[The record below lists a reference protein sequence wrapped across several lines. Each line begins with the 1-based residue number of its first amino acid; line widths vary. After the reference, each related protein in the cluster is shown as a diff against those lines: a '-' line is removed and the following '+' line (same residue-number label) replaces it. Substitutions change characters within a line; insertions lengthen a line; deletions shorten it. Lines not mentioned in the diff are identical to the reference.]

1 MRKSFINR
9 LCKLARRDDRICLI
23 IGDLGFSVV
32 EPFAKEFPDRFLN
45 AGVAEQNMIG
55 MATGWSL
62 AENKIVFVYSIANF
76 PTLRCLEQIRNDACH
91 HKANV
96 KIVSVGG
103 GLTYG
108 SAGFSHHAIED
119 LAIMRALPG
128 MVMSAPADAYETDA
142 IVQLAVDTMGPFFIR
157 LGKNNEP
164 AVHKNPCSLSVG
176 EPIVYKEQGDI
187 LIVSTGTLIS
197 EVIKAAEMLEK
208 KGLETSILGV
218 PFLKPLN
225 TEKVLQ
231 VLNGKKMVVAVEEHT
246 RFGGLG
252 SVIAE
257 IMAENEKTMPFHK
270 LCLPEFIDCVGSQK
284 DLRGFY
290 GISSENIEKYVSKLL
305 KSDSF
310 SEPQNSKSHLPSD

>member
-1 MRKSFINR
+1 MRKAFINR
-9 LCKLARRDDRICLI
+9 LCELARQDDRICLM

-55 MATGWSL
+55 MATGWCL

-76 PTLRCLEQIRNDACH
+76 PTFRCLEQIRNDVCY

-128 MVMSAPADAYETDA
+128 MVVSAPADAYETDS
-142 IVQLAVDTMGPFFIR
+142 ITQSSVESKGPFFIR
-157 LGKNNEP
+157 IGKNNEP
-164 AVHKNPCSLSVG
+164 AVHKNPCSLSIG
-176 EPIVYKEQGDI
+176 EPILYREQGDI
-187 LIVSTGTLIS
+187 LLVSIGTLIS
-197 EVIKAAEMLEK
+197 EVINAAEILEK
-208 KGLETSILGV
+208 KGLKVSVMGI

-231 VLNGKKMVVAVEEHT
+231 ILKDKKIVLTVEEHSC
-246 RFGGLG
+246 FGGLG
-252 SVIAE
+252 SVLAE
-257 IMAENEKTMPFHK
+257 IMAENNIGVPFHR
-270 LCLPEFIDCVGSQK
+270 LCLPEFIDCVGSPK
-284 DLRGFY
+284 ELRKFY
-290 GISSENIEKYVSKLL
+290 GIDAEGIYKTINTITSGNV
-305 KSDSF
+305 F
-310 SEPQNSKSHLPSD
+310 AV